1 MNARKLLALVPG
13 LAGRVVYILD
23 FSFSADILRGIEER
37 AAKLVMLDHHKS
49 AAEKL
54 TGFACRC
61 GVVHFDMDK
70 CGARL
75 AWEFFHPAT
84 PLPDL
89 VRYIEDRD
97 IWVWRHPES
106 PAFLA
111 ALDMEPHDFARWAAI
126 AAFSPEQV
134 AAFMARGQAMDEKFS
149 KLAAGIAENAQ
160 PVTFNGQHGLM
171 VNAPG
176 VFHSLVGDLLS
187 RQSGT
192 FALMWTVA
200 SPFWARL
207 SDRLGRKAVL
217 LFGMVSMSRLQVT
230 LLPDLSYPTL
240 TIRTELPGVV
250 IVEPKVF
257 RDERGFFAE
266 TYQKEKFA
274 AGGIDAVFVQDNH
287 VASTRGVLRGMHL
300 QLRRTQ
306 GKLVRAIEGRIW
318 DVALDVR
325 KGSPAYGFWVGVE
338 LSAENFKQLY
348 VPPGYCVLSEKAQ
361 VEYKVTDFYDPQS
374 ELVIRFDDPEAG
386 IEWPVKDPILSKR
399 DAAGKTLAELDA
411 NLRDAYRLV
420 LKDRQP
426 VRRRGVRRR
435 PLALAV

>member
-1 MNARKLLALVPG
+1 MKTILPLQLLVAPDRNDPQPLILYHGRGCPDGFAAALAAWLYYEGRAELLGLDHGDTRSVDDLPA
-13 LAGRVVYILD
+13 LAGRAVYILD
-23 FSFSADILRGIEER
+23 FSFSVDILRGIEER

-75 AWEFFHPAT
+75 AWEFFHPAA

-111 ALDMEPHDFARWAAI
+111 ALDMEPQDFARWAVI

-160 PVTFNGQHGLM
+160 PVIFNGQHGLM

-176 VFHSLVGDLLS
+176 VFHSLVGDMLS
-187 RQSGT
+187 KQSGT

-200 SPFWARL
+200 PGGVVKAGLRSQRGFDCIALAESMGGGGHAQACGFKMGVARL
-207 SDRLGRKAVL
+207 PEL
-217 LFGMVSMSRLQVT
+217 LS
-230 LLPDLSYPTL
+230 
-240 TIRTELPGVV
+240 GV
-250 IVEPKVF
+250 F
-257 RDERGFFAE
+257 
-266 TYQKEKFA
+266 
-274 AGGIDAVFVQDNH
+274 
-287 VASTRGVLRGMHL
+287 
-300 QLRRTQ
+300 
-306 GKLVRAIEGRIW
+306 
-318 DVALDVR
+318 
-325 KGSPAYGFWVGVE
+325 
-338 LSAENFKQLY
+338 
-348 VPPGYCVLSEKAQ
+348 
-361 VEYKVTDFYDPQS
+361 
-374 ELVIRFDDPEAG
+374 
-386 IEWPVKDPILSKR
+386 
-399 DAAGKTLAELDA
+399 DAAAAPRASAG
-411 NLRDAYRLV
+411 
-420 LKDRQP
+420 QP
-426 VRRRGVRRR
+426 G
-435 PLALAV
+435 